1 MSLLAH
7 VLLPRKND
15 GVGELFAHAQT
26 VLCGIIDLLSNIR
39 GGQSYLFS
47 SLLQQS
53 HAILGLEALPPH
65 LAFPSYWNPTLAD
78 NDGSLPGPDDCMS
91 LQRYKTFKDNCFD
104 PKLST

>member
-1 MSLLAH
+1 MLAH

-39 GGQSYLFS
+39 GGQSYLFA

-78 NDGSLPGPDDCMS
+78 NDGSLPAPDDCMS